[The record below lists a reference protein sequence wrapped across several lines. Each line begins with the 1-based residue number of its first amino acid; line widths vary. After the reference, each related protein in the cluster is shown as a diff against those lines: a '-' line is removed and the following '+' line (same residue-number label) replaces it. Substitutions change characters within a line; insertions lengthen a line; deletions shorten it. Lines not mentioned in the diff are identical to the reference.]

1 MDLIR
6 LIYTSRP
13 FGFDQAVLNGI
24 LRHAGAAT
32 RLRRSPAP

>member
-6 LIYTSRP
+6 VIYSSRP

-24 LRHAGAAT
+24 LVHGPAQQCAAG
-32 RLRRSPAP
+32 SPGP